1 MRPDSN
7 NTEKRIYNAPQV
19 ERIDIDKDVSLQLQS
34 APPIPGNEKLG
45 GFLSSNT
52 PEFLNSDPFKGNMA

>member
-34 APPIPGNEKLG
+34 TPPIPGGEGLNKTK
-45 GFLSSNT
+45 S
-52 PEFLNSDPFKGNMA
+52 PEYFNNDPFKGNMA